1 MKEQIQPKYFPE
13 TKVTC
18 TCGNSWTVGSTVPAI
33 RTDVCSACH
42 PFFTGEQRIV
52 DAEGQVDRF
61 YQRLERRTQIRADID
76 ARREAQLAGNVP
88 IIELELGTRATAIL
102 ESAGYSTISDL
113 VEQLENEDGDKALLD
128 LQGFGQKSLI
138 VLKKRLRAEG
148 LID

>member
-1 MKEQIQPKYFPE
+1 MKQEIQPKYFPD
-13 TKVTC
+13 TRVTC
-18 TCGNSWTVGSTVPAI
+18 TCGNTWTVGSTVPAI

-61 YQRLERRTQIRADID
+61 YQRLERRAQIQAEMD
-76 ARREAQLAGNVP
+76 ARREAQLAGDIPVS
-88 IIELELGTRATAIL
+88 ELDLGTRATAIL
-102 ESAGYSTISDL
+102 EAGGYLTISDVL
-113 VEQLENEDGDKALLD
+113 NQLETADGDKALLD

-138 VLKKRLRAEG
+138 SLKKRLRAEG

>member
-1 MKEQIQPKYFPE
+1 MKQEIQPKYFPD
-13 TKVTC
+13 TRVTC
-18 TCGNSWTVGSTVPAI
+18 TCGNTWTVGSTVPSI

-61 YQRLERRTQIRADID
+61 YQRLERRAQIQAEMD
-76 ARREAQLAGNVP
+76 ARREAQLAGDIPVS
-88 IIELELGTRATAIL
+88 ELDLGTRASAIL
-102 ESAGYSTISDL
+102 EAGGYLTISDVL
-113 VEQLENEDGDKALLD
+113 NQLETADGDKALLD

-138 VLKKRLRAEG
+138 SLKKRLRAEG

>member
-1 MKEQIQPKYFPE
+1 MKEQIHPTYYPDA
-13 TKVTC
+13 KVVC
-18 TCGNSWTVGSTVPAI
+18 TCGNSWTVGSTVPEI

-61 YQRLERRTQIRADID
+61 YQRLERRAQIQAEIE
-76 ARREAQLAGNVP
+76 AQRESQLAGDMP
-88 IIELELGTRATAIL
+88 ISELELGTRATGIL
-102 ESAGYSTISDL
+102 EAAGYSTVSD
-113 VEQLENEDGDKALLD
+113 VVDQLDKEDGDQALLD

-148 LID
+148 FID

>member
-1 MKEQIQPKYFPE
+1 MKQEIQPKYFPD

-18 TCGNSWTVGSTVPAI
+18 SCGNTWIVGSTVPAI

-61 YQRLERRTQIRADID
+61 YQRLERRAQIQAEME
-76 ARREAQLAGNVP
+76 ARREAQLAGDVP
-88 IIELELGTRATAIL
+88 VSELELGTRATAIL
-102 ESAGYSTISDL
+102 ESAGYSTISD
-113 VEQLENEDGDKALLD
+113 VVNQLEKEDGDKLLLD

-138 VLKKRLRAEG
+138 ALKKRLRAEG

>member
-1 MKEQIQPKYFPE
+1 MKQEIQPKYFPD
-13 TKVTC
+13 TQVTC
-18 TCGNSWTVGSTVPAI
+18 SCGNTWTVGSTVPAI

-61 YQRLERRTQIRADID
+61 YQRLERRSQIQAEME
-76 ARREAQLAGNVP
+76 ARREAQLAGDITVS
-88 IIELELGTRATAIL
+88 ELDLGTRATTIL
-102 ESAGYSTISDL
+102 EAGGYLTIAD
-113 VEQLENEDGDKALLD
+113 VVNQLEQAEGDKALLD

-138 VLKKRLRAEG
+138 ALKKRLRAEG